1 MLGEHLHN
9 PSLLLTRGLREPA
22 HRSRRAMSATLPPVP
37 VPADQ
42 EAVQDVSTLE
52 PDPATPSDSDA
63 DSAFDGGS
71 TASTSLASSI
81 LHYEYSN
88 GRRYHGYRSGAYVLP
103 NDEDEQ
109 DRLDLLHHIFLM
121 LLDGKLY
128 ASPFA
133 SAPQRVLDIG
143 T

>member
-1 MLGEHLHN
+1 
-9 PSLLLTRGLREPA
+9 
-22 HRSRRAMSATLPPVP
+22 MSAPSAPEPSDLPPVP
-37 VPADQ
+37 APADQ
-42 EAVQDVSTLE
+42 AANQEVSTLE
-52 PDPATPSDSDA
+52 PDTATPSDSDA
-63 DSAFDGGS
+63 DSAFDGES

-88 GRRYHGYRSGAYVLP
+88 GRRYHGYRSGAYLLP

-128 ASPFA
+128 ASPLA
-133 SAPQRVLDIG
+133 SIPQRVLDIG